1 MSEITVPTF
10 VKGES
15 GFAAKLNELAS
26 AVLSLASEL
35 ATVSKELEALKAS
48 APAKAT
54 TTRKAAT
61 KAE

>member
-1 MSEITVPTF
+1 MAKLDLTIPTF

-26 AVLSLASEL
+26 AVSAIQD
-35 ATVSKELEALKAS
+35 ALNAQTETP
-48 APAKAT
+48 APAAKTAARKAT
-54 TTRKAAT
+54 T